1 MQIIVSWATQTSFAI
16 QISVS
21 TEVWNSLK
29 SSEHWH
35 SGSSCCDFVVRGT
48 RQETNEFCST
58 NELPKLS
65 YVLTHISRNPSLPN
79 CKRSTLLPLLKELKS
94 ACVLVGGGERRPLWM
109 EGIALFLDVKRIS
122 SELRSLGKKVIILCT
137 RESRGSTGRKPF
149 TKI

>member
-21 TEVWNSLK
+21 TEVWNTLK
-29 SSEHWH
+29 RSEYWQ
-35 SGSSCCDFVVRGT
+35 SGLSCCDFVVRGT
-48 RQETNEFCST
+48 RQETNEFSST

-65 YVLTHISRNPSLPN
+65 YVLTHISRNRSLPN

-94 ACVLVGGGERRPLWM
+94 VCVVGDRRRPLWM

-122 SELRSLGKKVIILCT
+122 SELRRLGKKVIILCT

-149 TKI
+149 TKM